1 MRVTLI
7 LVAGDLF
14 LFFPFFVFLLM
25 SRVKILRTSSSGG
38 FRNFTTSPGP

>member
-25 SRVKILRTSSSGG
+25 SRVKILRTSSGG